1 MLALPEPPTL
11 QKPPA
16 ASGGGVSS
24 GVDCRMVRMASGR
37 PPRHPLALRRYRP
50 EQRAGRTRPVTTVLM
65 RGASAAA
72 FSKPAKRGLFE
83 PAVFQQKRYLC
94 HAPKGAAARCCS
106 IEPLAGPAGAALGRR
121 SAFSANPNMDSQTLG
136 SVASSSKLARIKEIG
151 FVPAGCWRLE
161 AGDLSFKLDPPLAG
175 KRNVLYAFVVDGD
188 VKYIG
193 KTVVTLKQRV
203 TGYKN
208 PASSQTT
215 NVRNNEQLRN
225 AFLTHVTQVEIF
237 ALPDNGLLHYGRFP
251 RQPGSRPGRQLDPR
265 PATALERGKEGDRRG
280 KAGAARDSV
289 SLLRQ
294 SPKAEDALMLSSHAR
309 RTRQ

>member
-1 MLALPEPPTL
+1 
-11 QKPPA
+11 
-16 ASGGGVSS
+16 
-24 GVDCRMVRMASGR
+24 
-37 PPRHPLALRRYRP
+37 
-50 EQRAGRTRPVTTVLM
+50 
-65 RGASAAA
+65 
-72 FSKPAKRGLFE
+72 
-83 PAVFQQKRYLC
+83 
-94 HAPKGAAARCCS
+94 
-106 IEPLAGPAGAALGRR
+106 
-121 SAFSANPNMDSQTLG
+121 MDSQTLG

-225 AFLTHVTQVEIF
+225 ALTHVTQVEIF
-237 ALPDNGLLHYGRFP
+237 ALPDNGLLHYGRFHVNLAAGLEDSLI
-251 RQPGSRPGRQLDPR
+251 RDLQPPWNG
-265 PATALERGKEGDRRG
+265 GKKETGEG
-280 KAGAARDSV
+280 KLV
-289 SLLRQ
+289 
-294 SPKAEDALMLSSHAR
+294 PPE
-309 RTRQ
+309 TP